1 MSSPNDRELQ
11 AMIGLLDDTDPEVIA
26 EITSALLKRGPAVVP
41 VLESAWGGQ
50 LPLLARERIEDVIH
64 RIQWSQCQQALM
76 DWNQSDQSDLLSA
89 LIWIS
94 RIRYPDLDEA
104 ALRNRMEALRI
115 EIWMEVND
123 RMTALEK
130 VRVMNHVLF
139 RLHGFR
145 GNTAN
150 YNDPQNSCLNKV
162 LESRKGN
169 PIVLCCI
176 YLWLANRLGLPVVGV
191 NLPQHFILAYLDEET
206 PTLGHNK
213 ALFYINAFNKGMVF
227 GEKEIERFLELI
239 HLPANPR
246 YFSPCTHHDIVIR
259 VLNNL
264 IHGYSEAGKQA
275 AVSEIVEL
283 RDCLIQTNPWLPDQ
297 EDLDQDDDPL
307 SASNE

>member
-1 MSSPNDRELQ
+1 MTPSAQPKDRELQ
-11 AMIGLLDDTDPEVIA
+11 AMIDLLDDTDPEVIA
-26 EITSALLKRGPAVVP
+26 EITQAFIKRGPAVIP
-41 VLESAWGGQ
+41 VLESAWVGP
-50 LPLLARERIEDVIH
+50 LPLLARERIEDLIH
-64 RIQWSQCQQALM
+64 RIQWAQCSQALL
-76 DWNQSDQSDLLSA
+76 DWNQSDQKDLLSA

-94 RIRYPDLDEA
+94 RIRYPDLDEEEV
-104 ALRNRMEALRI
+104 RNRLEALRI
-115 EIWMEVND
+115 EIWMEVNE

-130 VRVMNHVLF
+130 VRVINHVLF

-176 YLWLANRLGLPVVGV
+176 YLWLATRLDIPVVGV
-191 NLPQHFILAYLDEET
+191 NLPQHFILAYLDEVAEA
-206 PTLGHNK
+206 LGQYK

-239 HLPANPR
+239 HLPADPR
-246 YFSPCTHHDIVIR
+246 YFKPCTHHDIVVR

-264 IHGYSEAGKQA
+264 IHGYSEAGKQE
-275 AVSEIVEL
+275 AVTELVEL
-283 RDCLIQTNPWLPDQ
+283 RDRLIQTNPWAV
-297 EDLDQDDDPL
+297 DLDEGEED
-307 SASNE
+307 AV